1 MRILITN
8 DDGISAPGLAVA
20 EAIAAEIAGP
30 RGEVVTVAPV
40 FEQSGV
46 SHAISY
52 IRPMRLEQ
60 LGPRRWAVEGSP
72 ADCVLAGLFEILK
85 DTPPDLVLSGVNRG
99 HNVAEDTVY
108 SGTIGGAMEAA
119 LHGFRA
125 VALSQYYGPGSPA
138 GDPFAAARGHGAAV
152 VRRLL
157 DAAAWTAPPF
167 SVFYNVNFPA
177 QPAAEVRGMRSTFQ
191 GARPSASFGVQP
203 QVAPN
208 GRTYLW
214 LTHGRGN
221 ADTVPGSDSRECHD
235 GFVTVTPLRADLTAH
250 DLVGPLARALDRA
263 PAEAPG
269 DEAPAAGHG

>member
-8 DDGISAPGLAVA
+8 DDGISAPGLAIA
-20 EAIAAEIAGP
+20 ETIGAALAGP
-30 RGEVVTVAPV
+30 AGRVVTVAPV

-60 LGPRRWAVEGSP
+60 LGPDRWAVEGSP
-72 ADCVLAGLFEILK
+72 ADCVLAGVFEVMK
-85 DTPPDLVLSGVNRG
+85 DAPPDLVISGVNRG

-108 SGTIGGAMEAA
+108 SGTVGGAMEAA
-119 LHGFRA
+119 MHGFRA
-125 VALSQYYGPGSPA
+125 VALSQYYGPGGLA

-157 DAAAWTAPPF
+157 EAAPWNDPPF

-177 QPAAEVRGMRSTFQ
+177 RAAAEVRGLRATFQ
-191 GARPSASFGVQP
+191 GARPSASFGVKP

-214 LTHGRGN
+214 LTHGKGN
-221 ADTVPGSDSRECHD
+221 AETEPGSDARECHD

-250 DLVGPLARALDRA
+250 DLVAAVGEALGDGPERGEAR
-263 PAEAPG
+263 
-269 DEAPAAGHG
+269 AAGHG